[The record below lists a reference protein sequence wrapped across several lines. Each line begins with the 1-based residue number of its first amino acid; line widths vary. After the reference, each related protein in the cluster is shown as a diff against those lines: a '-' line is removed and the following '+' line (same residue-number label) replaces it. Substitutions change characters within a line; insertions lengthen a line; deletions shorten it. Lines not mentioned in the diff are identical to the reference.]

1 MTERVDI
8 ANQALLWLGEDV
20 ITSIEDESVRAN
32 IMKVNYIPTRDSTL
46 EAHEWSFAI
55 ERFIPGKLAAQALFG
70 GLNKFSVPPE
80 IIRVLTVDREWTTP
94 LPMDSSRI
102 GAREQ
107 LDWVLER
114 DEILCAEDIIY
125 CRGIRRINEEGRFS
139 PLFVQAFAAKLA
151 ALTALALTASAE
163 IQGNMYA
170 LFDRFIAEAKSRDGL
185 QGRSKRLR
193 SRWTH
198 KSR

>member
-20 ITSIEDESVRAN
+20 ITSLEDDSVRAN
-32 IMKVNYIPTRDSTL
+32 IMKVNYIPTRDAVL

-55 ERFIPGKLAAQALFG
+55 ERWIPGQLAQDPIFG
-70 GLNKFSVPPE
+70 GLHAFTVPPE
-80 IIRVLTVDREWTTP
+80 ILRVLTVDREWVTP
-94 LPMDSSRI
+94 NPSSWNKI

-107 LDWVLER
+107 LDWVLEGGN
-114 DEILCAEDIIY
+114 ILCAEEVIY
-125 CRGIRRINEEGRFS
+125 CRGIRRIEQEGKFS

-151 ALTALALTASAE
+151 FLTALSLTASAE
-163 IQGNMYA
+163 IQANMLA
-170 LFDRFIAEAKSRDGL
+170 LYVGFIAEAKSRDGL
-185 QGRSKRLR
+185 QGRTKRLR
-193 SRWTH
+193 SRWTY